1 MPAYQALEARFKR
14 LSDIRGAL
22 AVLHWDRHAMMPPG
36 GNAVRADQV
45 ATLGQIAHELLISKE
60 TGDLLEQASA
70 EAAGLDLWQAAN
82 LREMRRSYAH
92 ATALEPELVAAQA
105 RATARAE
112 MIWREARARSDFAM
126 LQPAL
131 EEVFRLSREEAAAK
145 AQTLGLAPYDALLD
159 GYEPGLTGAAIDLL
173 LDPLAERLPDLL
185 EKVLPRQCEPL
196 PTPGPFPAAGQ
207 KALGL
212 RLMRALGFD
221 FERGRLDESA
231 HPFCGGV
238 PDDVR
243 MTARYDESDAASGLM
258 AILHETGH
266 ALYNAGLPKA
276 WRGQPV
282 GRPLGMVAHESQ
294 SLLIEMQVCRSRAFL
309 GYLAPL
315 LRETFGVAGEA
326 FSADNLYRQAIRVAR
341 GFIRVDADEVTYPL
355 HIVLRYRL
363 EKALLADDLRIA
375 DLPGA
380 WNESMRALLGI
391 TPPDD
396 ARGCLQDIHWPG
408 GAIAYFP
415 CYTLGALM
423 AAQLFEAI
431 AAVAP
436 DAVAGLP
443 RGEFGPLLAWL
454 RANIHEH
461 GSLYETQ
468 TLLTR
473 ITGRPLELQPFLDH
487 LQRRY
492 LDG

>member
-22 AVLHWDRHAMMPPG
+22 AVLHWDRQTMMPAG

-45 ATLGQIAHELLISKE
+45 ATLQQIGHELLISDE
-60 TGDLLEQASA
+60 TGALLEQASA
-70 EAAGLDLWQAAN
+70 EVAGLDEWQGAN
-82 LREMRRSYAH
+82 LREMCRAYAH

-112 MIWREARARSDFAM
+112 MIWREARPRSDFKR
-126 LQPAL
+126 LLPAL

-145 AQTLGLAPYDALLD
+145 ALALDLAPYDALLD
-159 GYEPGLTGAAIDLL
+159 GYEPGLTSAAIDAL
-173 LDPLAERLPDLL
+173 LDPLADLLPDLL
-185 EKVLPRQCEPL
+185 EQVLTRQREPL

-212 RLMRALGFD
+212 RLMRTLGFD
-221 FERGRLDESA
+221 FEHGRLDESA

-243 MTARYDESDAASGLM
+243 LTARYDESDAASGLM

-282 GRPLGMVAHESQ
+282 GRALGMVAHESQ

-315 LRETFGVAGEA
+315 LRETFGADGEA
-326 FSADNLYRQAIRVAR
+326 FSADNLYRAAIRVGR

-355 HIVLRYRL
+355 HVVLRYRL
-363 EKALLADDLRIA
+363 EKALLADDLRLA

-380 WNESMRALLGI
+380 WNEGMRALLGI
-391 TPPDD
+391 VPPDD
-396 ARGCLQDIHWPG
+396 RLGCLQDIHWPA

-423 AAQLFEAI
+423 AAQLFQAIEA
-431 AAVAP
+431 AAP
-436 DAVAGLP
+436 DALAGIA
-443 RGEFGPLLAWL
+443 RGDFRALLAWL

-461 GSLYETQ
+461 GARDDTQ

-473 ITGRPLELQPFLDH
+473 VTGRPLEARPFLRH
-487 LQRRY
+487 LEARY
-492 LDG
+492 LS

>member
-14 LSDIRGAL
+14 LADIRGAL
-22 AVLHWDRHAMMPPG
+22 AVLHWDRHTMMPAG
-36 GNAVRADQV
+36 GNGVRADQV
-45 ATLGQIAHELLISKE
+45 AALQQIAHELLISAE
-60 TGDLLEQASA
+60 TGALLDQASA
-70 EAAGLDLWQAAN
+70 DTAALDPWQTAN
-82 LREMRRSYAH
+82 LREIRRAYAH
-92 ATALEPELVAAQA
+92 ATALAPELVGAQA
-105 RATARAE
+105 RAAARAE

-126 LQPAL
+126 LRPAL
-131 EEVFRLSREEAAAK
+131 EEVFRLAREEAAAK
-145 AQTLGLAPYDALLD
+145 AQALGLAPYDALLD
-159 GYEPGLTGAAIDLL
+159 GYEPGLTAAAIDSL
-173 LDPLAERLPDLL
+173 LDPLAERLPELL
-185 EKVLPRQCEPL
+185 EQVLTRQREPL

-207 KALGL
+207 KDLGL

-221 FERGRLDESA
+221 FEHGRLDESA

-266 ALYNAGLPKA
+266 ALYNAGLPKS

-294 SLLIEMQVCRSRAFL
+294 SLLLEMQVCRSRAFL

-315 LRETFGVAGEA
+315 LRATFGRDGEA
-326 FSADNLYRQAIRVAR
+326 FAPDNLYRQAIRVAR

-355 HIVLRYRL
+355 HVILRYRL
-363 EKALLADDLRIA
+363 EKALLADDLPLA

-380 WNESMRALLGI
+380 WNEGMRELLGI

-396 ARGCLQDIHWPG
+396 RLGCLQDIHWPG

-423 AAQLFEAI
+423 AAQLFQAIEKAAPEALSGI
-431 AAVAP
+431 AE
-436 DAVAGLP
+436 
-443 RGEFGPLLAWL
+443 GEFRPLLAWL
-454 RANIHEH
+454 RANIHEQ
-461 GSLYETQ
+461 GSLYPTQ
-468 TLLTR
+468 ELLTR
-473 ITGRPLELQPFLDH
+473 ATGRPLELQPFLDH
-487 LQRRY
+487 LHRRY

>member
-14 LSDIRGAL
+14 VSDVRGAL
-22 AVLHWDRHAMMPPG
+22 AVLHWDRQAMMPAG

-45 ATLGQIAHELLISKE
+45 ATLQQIGHELLISE
-60 TGDLLEQASA
+60 QTGALLEQASA
-70 EAAGLDLWQAAN
+70 EVAGLDAWQAAN
-82 LREMRRSYAH
+82 LREMRRAYAH

-112 MIWREARARSDFAM
+112 MIWREARPRADFER
-126 LQPAL
+126 LRPAL

-145 AQTLGLAPYDALLD
+145 AQALGLAPYDALLD
-159 GYEPGLTGAAIDLL
+159 GYEPGLTSAAIDAL
-173 LDPLAERLPDLL
+173 LDPLAEVLPDLL
-185 EKVLPRQCEPL
+185 ERVLTRQREPL

-212 RLMRALGFD
+212 CLMRALGFD
-221 FERGRLDESA
+221 FEHGRLDESA

-282 GRPLGMVAHESQ
+282 GRSLGMVAHESQ

-309 GYLAPL
+309 GHLAPL
-315 LRETFGVAGEA
+315 LRQTFGVDGEA
-326 FSADNLYRQAIRVAR
+326 FSADNLYRAAIRVGR

-355 HIVLRYRL
+355 HVVLRYRL
-363 EKALLADDLRIA
+363 EKALLADDLRLA

-380 WNESMRALLGI
+380 WNEGMRALLGI
-391 TPPDD
+391 VPPDD
-396 ARGCLQDIHWPG
+396 RLGCLQDIHWPA

-423 AAQLFEAI
+423 AAQLFQAIEA
-431 AAVAP
+431 AAP
-436 DAVAGLP
+436 DALAGIA
-443 RGEFGPLLAWL
+443 RGDFRALLAWL

-461 GSLYETQ
+461 GARDDTQ

-473 ITGRPLELQPFLDH
+473 VTGRPLEARPFLRH
-487 LQRRY
+487 LEARY
-492 LDG
+492 LS